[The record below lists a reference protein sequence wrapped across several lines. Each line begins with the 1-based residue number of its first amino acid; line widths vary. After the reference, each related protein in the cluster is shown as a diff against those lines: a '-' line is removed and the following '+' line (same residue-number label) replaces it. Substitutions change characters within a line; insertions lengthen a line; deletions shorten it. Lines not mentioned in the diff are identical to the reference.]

1 MQKSSPF
8 FKSLFRLFSKTLYIP
23 DNDLKSWF
31 TNGNLI
37 YLGMPRH
44 DCMKTV
50 FDFVREVV
58 EEQEI
63 EQFMA
68 HLSADSVLEEVEK
81 IVTELNSCGMEFSKN
96 EQVIMEG
103 WV

>member
-1 MQKSSPF
+1 
-8 FKSLFRLFSKTLYIP
+8 
-23 DNDLKSWF
+23 
-31 TNGNLI
+31 
-37 YLGMPRH
+37 
-44 DCMKTV
+44 MKTV

-68 HLSADSVLEEVEK
+68 HLSADDVLEEVEK

-96 EQVIMEG
+96 ERKVMEG